1 MTVIRNWTGCAH
13 FGSDARELL
22 NQLTK
27 TEDLLKEITGQETGG
42 KKGGGGILQP
52 ELISPVTLPIP
63 VSKNSAH
70 LLDCIIYIYT

>member
-42 KKGGGGILQP
+42 KRKKRGVFNFIGDSQMEYSLLSSVVQP
-52 ELISPVTLPIP
+52 KYRS
-63 VSKNSAH
+63 SN
-70 LLDCIIYIYT
+70 

>member
-13 FGSDARELL
+13 FGSNARESL

-27 TEDLLKEITGQETGG
+27 TEGLLKKITVQETGG
-42 KKGGGGILQP
+42 KRGGGGVLQP
-52 ELISPVTLPIP
+52 QLISPVTLSIP